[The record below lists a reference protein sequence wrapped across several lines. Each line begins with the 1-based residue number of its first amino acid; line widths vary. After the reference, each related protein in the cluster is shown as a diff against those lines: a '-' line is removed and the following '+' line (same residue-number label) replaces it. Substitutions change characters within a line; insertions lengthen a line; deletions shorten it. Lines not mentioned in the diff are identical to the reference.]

1 MFASISTTSWR
12 FPSTSRSTWTISR
25 CLPQRRRSLLPLV
38 SNPATSSSPS
48 GIGAHLPAPTWSSSS
63 SPAGSTRSSSQAS
76 PPMQA
81 SSPPRVRVP
90 AWALPSCSSKMPAPA
105 RTPSINVSSLKISS
119 HVSLAFAP
127 PMRSSPPLPKI
138 SAESGGLDPLVWKI
152 TAVAVL
158 GSFLSQLDATIVNV
172 SLSSLAVDL
181 HSSITAIQ
189 WVTSGYLLALALMLP
204 LNGWLVERMGA
215 KSLFLW
221 CFSVFTLSS
230 ALCGLA
236 WSANSLIAFRILQGM
251 SGGLMAP
258 MTQMMMAR
266 AAGKHMARLMGYA
279 AVPILIGPILGPV
292 IAGAILQHA
301 SWRWLF
307 LVNVPVGVL
316 AIVLAV
322 LFLPDD
328 REETRSKELD
338 LPGFALLSPGL
349 VLFLYGSDHLGKR
362 TGLTTLL
369 ISIVLLAAFFRMA
382 IRKGDKALIDLQLFK
397 RKTFSASATTQ
408 FMSNGISFAGQMLIP
423 IYLIRACGQSP
434 SATGWLLAPLGVGTI
449 CSYPWMGALTQ
460 RFGIRKVSAGGA
472 LLAFAGT
479 LPFLYLA
486 SHGLV
491 FAVLGCALFVRG
503 MGLSAVGI
511 PSISAAY
518 ASVRKRDLPMATTS
532 LNIVQRL
539 GGPTLTTLCAT
550 FLGWRLGAAHSS
562 AGLASAFTAA
572 FLLLCVLHTCLFAAT
587 LRLPLFIGKVTQQ
600 TPAQEAPVILEMMSE

>member
-1 MFASISTTSWR
+1 M
-12 FPSTSRSTWTISR
+12 PK
-25 CLPQRRRSLLPLV
+25 
-38 SNPATSSSPS
+38 NSSD
-48 GIGAHLPAPTWSSSS
+48 T
-63 SPAGSTRSSSQAS
+63 
-76 PPMQA
+76 
-81 SSPPRVRVP
+81 VR
-90 AWALPSCSSKMPAPA
+90 
-105 RTPSINVSSLKISS
+105 
-119 HVSLAFAP
+119 
-127 PMRSSPPLPKI
+127 
-138 SAESGGLDPLVWKI
+138 LDPLVWKI
-152 TAVAVL
+152 TAVAIL
-158 GSFLSQLDATIVNV
+158 GSFLAQLDATIVNV

-181 HSSITAIQ
+181 HSSLTAIQ

-204 LNGWLVERMGA
+204 LNGWLVERIGA
-215 KSLFLW
+215 KSLYLW

-258 MTQMMMAR
+258 MAQMMMAR

-307 LVNVPVGVL
+307 LVNLPVGVL

-322 LFLPDD
+322 LFLPND
-328 REETRSKELD
+328 REETRSRELD
-338 LPGFALLSPGL
+338 LAGFVLLSPGL
-349 VLFLYGSDHLGKR
+349 VLFLYGSDHLSER
-362 TGLTTLL
+362 IGLVVLL
-369 ISIVLLAAFFRMA
+369 ISLVLLTAFFRMA

-423 IYLIRACGQSP
+423 IYLIRACGKSP
-434 SATGWLLAPLGVGTI
+434 SATGWLLAPLGVGMI
-449 CSYPWMGALTQ
+449 CSYPWIGALTQ
-460 RFGIRKVSAGGA
+460 RFGIRKLSAGGA
-472 LLAFAGT
+472 FLAFAAT
-479 LPFLYLA
+479 LPFIWLA

-491 FAVLGCALFVRG
+491 LTVLACALFVRG

-518 ASVRKRDLPMATTS
+518 ASVRKQDLPMATTS

-550 FLGWRLGAAHSS
+550 FLGWRLGMAQSNASLS
-562 AGLASAFTAA
+562 SAFTAV
-572 FLLLCVLHTCLFAAT
+572 FVLLCGLHALLFAAA
-587 LRLPLFIGKVTQQ
+587 LRLPFSIDKAMEQ
-600 TPAQEAPVILEMMSE
+600 PVAEEPSALLELMSE

>member
-1 MFASISTTSWR
+1 
-12 FPSTSRSTWTISR
+12 
-25 CLPQRRRSLLPLV
+25 LPK
-38 SNPATSSSPS
+38 
-48 GIGAHLPAPTWSSSS
+48 
-63 SPAGSTRSSSQAS
+63 
-76 PPMQA
+76 A
-81 SSPPRVRVP
+81 SSE
-90 AWALPSCSSKMPAPA
+90 SS
-105 RTPSINVSSLKISS
+105 
-119 HVSLAFAP
+119 
-127 PMRSSPPLPKI
+127 
-138 SAESGGLDPLVWKI
+138 GLDPLVWKI
-152 TAVAVL
+152 TTVAVL
-158 GSFLSQLDATIVNV
+158 GSFLSQLDATVVNV

-181 HSSITAIQ
+181 HSSLTAIQ

-204 LNGWLVERMGA
+204 LNGWLVERIGA
-215 KSLFLW
+215 KSLYLW

-258 MTQMMMAR
+258 MAQMMMAR
-266 AAGKHMARLMGYA
+266 AAGKHMARIIGYA
-279 AVPILIGPILGPV
+279 AVPVMLGPILGPV

-307 LVNVPVGVL
+307 LVNLPVGVL

-322 LFLPDD
+322 LFLPHD
-328 REETRSKELD
+328 REETRSRELD

-349 VLFLYGSDHLGKR
+349 VLFLYGSDHLGER
-362 TGLTTLL
+362 IGLTALL
-369 ISIVLLAAFFRMA
+369 VSTVLLALFFRMA
-382 IRKGDKALIDLQLFK
+382 IRKGDRALIDLQLFK
-397 RKTFSASATTQ
+397 SRTFSASATTQ

-434 SATGWLLAPLGVGTI
+434 NATGWLLAPQGVGMI

-486 SHGLV
+486 RHGLV
-491 FAVLGCALFVRG
+491 FAVLAGALFLRG
-503 MGLSAVGI
+503 VGLSAVGI

-518 ASVRKRDLPMATTS
+518 ASVRKQDLPTATTS

-550 FLGWRLGAAHSS
+550 FLGWRLGMAQSS
-562 AGLASAFTAA
+562 ASLSSAFTAA
-572 FLLLCVLHTCLFAAT
+572 FLLLCGLHVFLFATA
-587 LRLPLFIGKVTQQ
+587 LRLPLSLDKETEQPLAEES
-600 TPAQEAPVILEMMSE
+600 PALLEMMSE